1 LTLINRLL
9 VIIFALVLIGIVT
22 AVAITP
28 DTLRVWLANLEE
40 TNLLLRLAVVVVV
53 NIVIL
58 VLLYFI
64 LRGPKKEK
72 VNGLAVRAPGAYT
85 DVSIESARKLIL
97 SAVENVPDVV
107 SASAT
112 VKAVNG
118 KADVDMDVQVSGMSV
133 NVPQKQKEIN
143 RALKQVINKQLG
155 LEMRGR
161 PRVHIYLHGEKPPA
175 PPTSVTVVSEP
186 VVVEK
191 KPLPE
196 PEKVVTPPATPAA
209 VTPPPTPA
217 VKPSIVP
224 ATDKED
230 TLLKDEVL
238 DKKEEKNGLLNG
250 LFGAREEDKKP
261 EPAADDETNDEW
273 LNSFINEKDKEKP
286 AGE

>member
-1 LTLINRLL
+1 MTFINRVL
-9 VIIFALVLIGIVT
+9 VILFALILIGIVT

-40 TNLLLRLAVVVVV
+40 TNLLLRLAVVVVL
-53 NIVIL
+53 NIIL
-58 VLLYFI
+58 LILLYFT

-72 VNGLAVRAPGAYT
+72 VNGLAVRAAGAHT

-97 SAVENVPDVV
+97 SAVEGVPDVV

-118 KADVDMDVQVSGMSV
+118 KADVDMDVQVSGMGV
-133 NVPQKQKEIN
+133 NIPSKQKEIN

-161 PRVHIYLHGEKPPA
+161 PRVHIYLHGEKPSA

-186 VVVEK
+186 AVVEK
-191 KPLPE
+191 KTLPE
-196 PEKVVTPPATPAA
+196 PVRVVMPAA
-209 VTPPPTPA
+209 APLPITPPPVPVVT
-217 VKPSIVP
+217 PSIVP

-238 DKKEEKNGLLNG
+238 DKKEEKSGLFNG
-250 LFGAREEDKKP
+250 LFGSREEDKKP
-261 EPAADDETNDEW
+261 EPEANDEW
-273 LNSFINEKDKEKP
+273 LDTFINEKDKEKP

>member
-1 LTLINRLL
+1 MTFINRLL
-9 VIIFALVLIGIVT
+9 VILFALVLIGIIT

-53 NIVIL
+53 NIIIL
-58 VLLYFI
+58 ILLYFT

-72 VNGLAVRAPGAYT
+72 VNGLAVRAPGAHT

-97 SAVENVPDVV
+97 SAVESVPEVV

-118 KADVDMDVQVSGMSV
+118 KADVDMDVQVSGMDV
-133 NVPQKQKEIN
+133 NIPSKQKEIN

-161 PRVHIYLHGEKPPA
+161 PRVHIYLLGEKPPA

-196 PEKVVTPPATPAA
+196 PEKVVTPAAALPPAA
-209 VTPPPTPA
+209 PPPPA
-217 VKPSIVP
+217 PVVTPSIVP
-224 ATDKED
+224 ATDKDD

-238 DKKEEKNGLLNG
+238 DKKEEKTGLFNG
-250 LFGAREEDKKP
+250 LFGSRDEDEKP
-261 EPAADDETNDEW
+261 PADEETNDEW
-273 LNSFINEKDKEKP
+273 LNTFINEKDKEKP